1 MSTRPGLGS
10 GSALESDSET
20 VSDEAVAVQGE
31 DHFIPPPAQ
40 PIRIIASLF
49 LTGAGFAIYGY
60 VLTHFWSSP
69 WLGIH
74 SRSPYAAYGL
84 IVTSLIL
91 GLAGLRIGLRLWSP
105 HAKLGVVALAFL
117 SCAAI
122 AFSGARFFLYTLH
135 GTRNPPFE
143 LNLKI
148 GDHFPAFSLAD
159 QNGATHTDAE
169 LRSGRANLVVVYRGD
184 FCPFARYELGE
195 LNRSRADFEQQGLGM
210 IAISADPIDRS
221 RMLSR
226 FLGAAIPLL
235 SDQGENLIGPL
246 GLVQQHRDSEPDNA
260 IPALF
265 LVDRAGIVRWE
276 FTSPYYREQPSPETI
291 RQAAHQLGLSR

>member
-1 MSTRPGLGS
+1 MSSRS
-10 GSALESDSET
+10 GSAHESDPEAG
-20 VSDEAVAVQGE
+20 SDDGAAVQGE
-31 DHFIPPPAQ
+31 DRFPPPPAQ
-40 PIRIIASLF
+40 PISTIASLF
-49 LTGAGFAIYGY
+49 SAGLGLGIYGY

-74 SRSPYAAYGL
+74 SRTPSAAYA
-84 IVTSLIL
+84 LIL
-91 GLAGLRIGLRLWSP
+91 AALFFGLSGLRIGLGLWSP
-105 HAKLGVVALAFL
+105 HAKLGVVTLAFL
-117 SCAAI
+117 SSAAI

-143 LNLKI
+143 LNLRI
-148 GDHFPAFSLAD
+148 GERFPAFSLLD

-195 LNRSRADFEQQGLGM
+195 LNRSRADFEQAGLGM

-221 RMLSR
+221 RRLSK
-226 FLGAAIPLL
+226 FLGSAIPLL
-235 SDQGENLIGPL
+235 SDQSENLIGPL

-276 FTSPYYREQPSPETI
+276 FTSAYYREQPAPGAI
-291 RQAAHQLGLSR
+291 RQAARQLGLSP

>member
-1 MSTRPGLGS
+1 MSSRS
-10 GSALESDSET
+10 GSAEESDPET
-20 VSDEAVAVQGE
+20 GSDDGAAVEGE
-31 DHFIPPPAQ
+31 ERFPPPAQ
-40 PIRIIASLF
+40 PIRTIASLF
-49 LTGAGFAIYGY
+49 LAGLGLAIYGY

-74 SRSPYAAYGL
+74 SRTPSAAYA
-84 IVTSLIL
+84 LIL
-91 GLAGLRIGLRLWSP
+91 TALLLGLSGLRVGLGLWSP
-105 HAKLGVVALAFL
+105 HAKLGVVTLAFL
-117 SCAAI
+117 GSAAI

-148 GDHFPAFSLAD
+148 GERFPAFSLLD

-195 LNRSRADFEQQGLGM
+195 LNRSRADFEQAGLGM
-210 IAISADPIDRS
+210 LALSADPIERS
-221 RMLSR
+221 RMLSK
-226 FLGAAIPLL
+226 FLGGAIPLL
-235 SDQGENLIGPL
+235 SDESENLIGPL
-246 GLVQQHRDSEPDNA
+246 GLVQQHHDSEPDNA

-276 FTSPYYREQPSPETI
+276 FTSPYYREQPAPEAI
-291 RQAAHQLGLSR
+291 RQAARQLGLSP